1 MRGLAI
7 ALVKEYDQRYA
18 CAVRRHFDGCWSIRI
33 GEGKQEKYQRK
44 GTEKIFKPVN
54 CLAGRCK
61 VSDRLDGRILIR
73 TRNKANQPED

>member
-1 MRGLAI
+1 MRGFAM

-44 GTEKIFKPVN
+44 GTKRFLTPVN
-54 CLAGRCK
+54 CLAGRCEL
-61 VSDRLDGRILIR
+61 SDWLDGRIF
-73 TRNKANQPED
+73 

>member
-44 GTEKIFKPVN
+44 GTEKDFASI
-54 CLAGRCK
+54 
-61 VSDRLDGRILIR
+61 S
-73 TRNKANQPED
+73 